1 MVTATARPKAK
12 SGAKAKAK
20 AVAKVAAAPKAVAKN
35 KRKPRLCLVA
45 TKGVRRGQHP
55 TRTIPITRAA
65 RAARTAPHLVPTH
78 LSQIRRPLLQNVA
91 LSGAASADISPAGAG
106 NAVILHIM
114 PGDMLSGRRAQPL
127 FQAGQPLRPASGRES

>member
-35 KRKPRLCLVA
+35 KAKAKAVP
-45 TKGVRRGQHP
+45 GGNQRGQKRPAPDQDNPDHEGGE
-55 TRTIPITRAA
+55 
-65 RAARTAPHLVPTH
+65 AARTAPHLVPTH

-91 LSGAASADISPAGAG
+91 LSGGASADISPAGAG